1 MKQLYPLGSIVRLKA
16 GMKRIMICGRLQV
29 RDHDQKLFDYCACLY
44 PEGILNPKEMFL
56 FQHED
61 IDELVFQG
69 FEDEDE
75 IKMKQYIEKRK
86 NEWLSKHKKQS

>member
-1 MKQLYPLGSIVRLKA
+1 MKQLYPLGSIVRLKK

-29 RDHDQKLFDYCACLY
+29 RNSDQKLFDYSACLY
-44 PEGILNPKEMFL
+44 PEGILNPEEMFL

-69 FEDEDE
+69 YEDDDE
-75 IKMKQYIEKRK
+75 VKIKQYIENRK
-86 NEWLSKHKKQS
+86 KEWLSKHKKQS